1 LKVGAGGN
9 RGPLEIVLNTGG
21 TRIDGSVT
29 DENGLPSAGAVVA
42 LVPDVDRRTQF
53 RLFMDATTDQHGQ
66 FVLQG
71 ITPGTYKLFS
81 WKEIEDHGW
90 EDPEFLRPF
99 ESQGTR
105 VIAEENGHIAIRLKL
120 IPTEKPK

>member
-1 LKVGAGGN
+1 MKAGAGGD
-9 RGPLEIVLNTGG
+9 RGPLEIVLDTGG

-29 DENGLPSAGAVVA
+29 DENGLPFAGAVVA

-53 RLFMDATTDQHGQ
+53 RLYMDATADQHGQ
-66 FVLQG
+66 FVLRG
-71 ITPGTYKLFS
+71 IAPGAYKLFS
-81 WKEIEDHGW
+81 WKEVEDHGW
-90 EDPEFLRPF
+90 EEPEFLASF

-120 IPTEKPK
+120 IPTQKPK